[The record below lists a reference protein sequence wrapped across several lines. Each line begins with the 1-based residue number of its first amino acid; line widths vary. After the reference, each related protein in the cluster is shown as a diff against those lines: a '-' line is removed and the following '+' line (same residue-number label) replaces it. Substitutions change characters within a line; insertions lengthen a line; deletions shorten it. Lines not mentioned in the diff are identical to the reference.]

1 MRRIFSRRSGQRRR
15 RAPSRPSGSREL
27 SVPAGTAAR
36 PLVFGNLR
44 TELDRLFDRFFGPEA
59 ARKGGL
65 AFLGGGGWNPSVDV
79 VDSEREFTVR
89 AEVPGLDPEDIKLSL
104 LGNSLVLAGEKKDA
118 HEDRWKGFVR
128 SERRYGAFRKVIPI
142 PPGVDPDRV
151 TADCDRGIL
160 TVHLPKSE
168 TRKPRSI
175 SVTGTAAEKKPPARG
190 ADH

>member
-15 RAPSRPSGSREL
+15 RASSRPSGAREL
-27 SVPAGTAAR
+27 SIPAEAR
-36 PLVFGNLR
+36 PQAFGTLR
-44 TELDRLFDRFFGPEA
+44 AELDRLFDLFFGPEA

-65 AFLGGGGWNPSVDV
+65 ALLGGGWSPSVDV
-79 VDSEREFTVR
+79 VDSDREFTVR
-89 AEVPGLDPEDIKLSL
+89 AEMPGLDPEDIEVSL
-104 LGNSLVLAGEKKDA
+104 LGNSLILAGEKKDE

-151 TADCDRGIL
+151 EAGYDRGIL

-168 TRKPRSI
+168 TRKPRPI
-175 SVTGTAAEKKPPARG
+175 SVTGPPAEKKPPARG